1 MQYNENHSIF
11 RPAMD
16 WMEGHYQNMCKII
29 TDVVSLESIEGKTI
43 IALGNGLKEP
53 PISRIL
59 KRKITEVSTH
69 D

>member
-1 MQYNENHSIF
+1 MQYNETHNIF

-16 WMEGHYQNMCKII
+16 SMDGHYQNMCKNI
-29 TDVVSLESIEGKTI
+29 TDVVSLDWIEGKII

-53 PISRIL
+53 PISRSP